1 MGYPVVMH
9 RTLKTILLLP
19 AVMLLA
25 CSQPAAQSQQQELE
39 ALRKEIE
46 ALKRDMAEVREF
58 LKVVTKG
65 QFGAARIEDKTI
77 DLTGAPANGQA
88 SAKITLVEISDYHC
102 PFCRRHFQQTQPQL
116 YSEYVNTG
124 KIRHVFIHYPI
135 DQLHPDAFRSHEAAS
150 CAQDQGKFWQLHSKL
165 FETPAK
171 TTDQIVAIAQ
181 TAGLDAN
188 ALKACMD
195 SGKYSKA
202 VRDSVTKMQELGADS
217 TPLFL
222 VGMTPAN
229 GEPMKVVQV
238 IKGAYPFAEFKT
250 RLDALLK

>member
-1 MGYPVVMH
+1 MH
-9 RTLKTILLLP
+9 RSLRPILVLP
-19 AVMLLA
+19 ALVFLA
-25 CSQPAAQSQQQELE
+25 CSQPAAQSQQQEVE
-39 ALRKEIE
+39 ALRKEVEI
-46 ALKRDMAEVREF
+46 LKRDLAEVREF
-58 LKVVTKG
+58 LKIVTKG
-65 QFGAARIEDKTI
+65 QFGAARIEDKAI
-77 DLTGAPANGQA
+77 DLNGAPVNGQA
-88 SAKITLVEISDYHC
+88 SAKLTFVEVSDYHC
-102 PFCRRHFQQTQPQL
+102 PFCRRHFQQTQPQI

-150 CAQDQGKFWQLHSKL
+150 CAQEQGKFWQLHTKL
-165 FETPAK
+165 FESPAK

-181 TAGLDAN
+181 TAGLDTT

-222 VGMTPAN
+222 LGLTPAP
-229 GEPMKVVQV
+229 GEPMKIVQV
-238 IKGAYPFAEFKT
+238 IKGAYPFEEFKT
-250 RLDALLK
+250 RFDGMLK